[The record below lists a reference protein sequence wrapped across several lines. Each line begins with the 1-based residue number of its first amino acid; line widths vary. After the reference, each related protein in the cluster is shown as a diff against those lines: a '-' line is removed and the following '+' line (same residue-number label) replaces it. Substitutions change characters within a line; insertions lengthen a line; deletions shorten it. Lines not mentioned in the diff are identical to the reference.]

1 MHGYS
6 PFGCWRKPAPNSG
19 NKILWQEI
27 SCVRIAILPDWVWEN
42 FSEQNATFV
51 KPASAGFL
59 FLGHSNFSFDLVMLK
74 NQAPESVPARESAG
88 RP

>member
-1 MHGYS
+1 VFS
-6 PFGCWRKPAPNSG
+6 FQLEKTRLNSG

-27 SCVRIAILPDWVWEN
+27 SCVRVAILPDWFWETFLTEFD
-42 FSEQNATFV
+42 FSKARFG
-51 KPASAGFL
+51 GFS
-59 FLGHSNFSFDLVMLK
+59 FLGHSCFSFDLVMLK